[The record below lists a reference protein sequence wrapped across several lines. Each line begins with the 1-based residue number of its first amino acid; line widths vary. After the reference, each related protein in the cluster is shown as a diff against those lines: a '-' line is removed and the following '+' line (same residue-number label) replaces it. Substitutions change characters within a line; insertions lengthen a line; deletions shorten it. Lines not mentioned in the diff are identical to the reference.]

1 MVTSHDQYTHHILTE
16 IEADNRVSQRS
27 LSRDMGIALG
37 LTNLLV
43 RHVVRKGWVRIIRI
57 KPNRVRY
64 LLTPAGIAEKAR
76 MSRAA
81 LQGSTRFYVE
91 ARDRIRERFATLSRE
106 LPGDGHGSGDN
117 LAAKPIVFYG
127 SGEVAEVGY
136 VCLQGTDLQLV
147 GVVDDQGRE
156 RFFDVPVYDPALLH
170 ATDINGS
177 PFGRLVVMSFAET
190 ENIRAQLKA
199 LAIPPDRIFWI

>member
-1 MVTSHDQYTHHILTE
+1 MVTSHGQFTHRILTE
-16 IEADNRVSQRS
+16 IEADNRLSQRS

-37 LTNLLV
+37 LINLLV
-43 RHVVRKGWVRIIRI
+43 RRLVHKGWVRIIQI

-64 LLTPAGIAEKAR
+64 LLTPTGMAEKAR

-81 LQGSTRFYVE
+81 LQNSIRFYVD
-91 ARDRIRERFATLSRE
+91 ARDRIHERFATLSRE
-106 LPGDGHGSGDN
+106 LPGDGP
-117 LAAKPIVFYG
+117 AAKRIVFYG
-127 SGEVAEVGY
+127 AGEVAEVGY
-136 VCLQGTDLQLV
+136 VCLHGTGLQLV
-147 GVVDDQGRE
+147 GVVDDQGWE

-177 PFGRLVVMSFAET
+177 PFGRLAVMSFGET
-190 ENIRAQLKA
+190 DKIRAQLEA